1 MGFPITKMRSSANQT
16 PHCRFSTVRRNTS
29 RSDQTEKYFCLTI
42 WNRPRFKNSTCFPW
56 RTRTC
61 VHTCAPLKPSP
72 TAGNSK
78 WPQVLLTGQHP
89 RGEIGSLYA
98 AKRKKRKEEVSQ
110 PQREAASPVPR
121 ILTRAL
127 KSRRL
132 EWTGTITR
140 TISGRPDRGVRFLI
154 RNSN

>member
-42 WNRPRFKNSTCFPW
+42 WNRPRFNNSTCFPR

-61 VHTCAPLKPSP
+61 VHTCALLKPSP
-72 TAGNSK
+72 TAGNSQS
-78 WPQVLLTGQHP
+78 PQVLLTGQHP

-98 AKRKKRKEEVSQ
+98 AKRKKEKKKSRSLNAWMNASYDLNALCREF
-110 PQREAASPVPR
+110 PQRLADVQQAEGD
-121 ILTRAL
+121 
-127 KSRRL
+127 RL
-132 EWTGTITR
+132 R
-140 TISGRPDRGVRFLI
+140 K
-154 RNSN
+154 